1 MSSIMIQLDSNRTVT
16 GSISTG
22 VHMRADDKAA
32 PLVSVS
38 VATVTGTA
46 PNLTPKLMHSVDG
59 ANYDVLATGPSI
71 TASGGKAI
79 FGPDT
84 TKPVGRYLRVDYD
97 VTGTTPSFSGLDCEL
112 QLG

>member
-1 MSSIMIQLDSNRTVT
+1 MSIAMIQLDSNRTVT
-16 GSISTG
+16 GSGSTP
-22 VHMRADDKAA
+22 VHIRADDRGA

-38 VATVTGTA
+38 VASVTGTA
-46 PNLTPKLMHSVDG
+46 PVLTPVLMHSVDG
-59 ANYDVLATGPSI
+59 ANFDVLATGPSI
-71 TASGGKAI
+71 SASGGKSI

-84 TKPVGRYLRVDYD
+84 TKPIGRHLRVDYT

>member
-1 MSSIMIQLDSNRTVT
+1 MSAIMIQLDSNRTVT
-16 GSISTG
+16 GSGSTS
-22 VHMRADDKAA
+22 VHQRADGRAS

-38 VATVTGTA
+38 VATVTGTG
-46 PNLTPKLMHSVDG
+46 PSLTPKLMHSVDG
-59 ANYDVLATGPSI
+59 ANFDVLATGPSI
-71 TASGGKAI
+71 VASSGKAI